1 MKNKFLIIFY
11 LALFTDA
18 FADNILI
25 EAKNIT
31 LDKNRVTS
39 IFENNVVIKTQDT
52 VINADYVKYNKNTGD
67 LFIKKNITAKDKKNN
82 IIETDYAEY
91 NELNKVF
98 KSKGPTK
105 IITSDNYII
114 NGKDIIVNNFKKFI
128 YSSENS
134 IVTDEDG
141 NQIYLENFEYQT
153 DSNIFKSVG
162 YVKIQDKINNNYEFS
177 QIYIDTKK
185 KEILGTDIK
194 AFMNHD
200 DFKINKKNN
209 PRIFANSIKINE
221 DKSTSFKKSVF
232 TLCGYRKNDKCP
244 PWSIQASKMLHDNKK
259 KTIYYNN
266 AVIKVYDIPIFYLPY
281 LSHPDPTVKRRS
293 GFLTPSF
300 SDTQNLGSSVTMPYF
315 FALNDDKN
323 FTLTSRFFER
333 ENPLL
338 VGEYNQALKNAN
350 FKADFG
356 FTEGYKK
363 TSAKKKPGDKSH
375 IFTKFVKNF
384 TGSNNSKN
392 TIDLTTQEISDD
404 KYLKLYKIDSNLV
417 KYDTGVLK
425 NTLDFTHEKDDF
437 IFNFNTSIYENLG
450 TGYEDKYEYIFPEVT
465 IDKNLFNNNK
475 FGNLDLQSKLKVRK
489 YDTNKLT
496 NFIINDFNWNSNDF
510 LSETGIRSRIL
521 GNFKNINYEAK
532 NIDLYKDAPTSE
544 LFGALGLLTELDLQ
558 KKEDNSTHI
567 LTPKILFRY
576 APGSMRKEDDDRG
589 YILSP
594 SGAYSMNRV
603 NNINNF
609 ETGLTA
615 TYGFDYKI
623 NGRDKKFDLS
633 VAQVINE
640 KENKK
645 YHSQTSLDEKISDLV
660 GEAKYSFKDNYNL
673 KYKFALDQNYNDFNF
688 NEIGTDMKFGPV
700 NFDFNYLQENKHI
713 GNQDYFKTKIDID
726 YKESGLLSF
735 ETKRNLITNSSEF
748 YNLSYE
754 YINDCL
760 RAGLVYRREFYNDS
774 ELEPENSLM
783 FKVTLTPL
791 GTIDTPSFSK

>member
-300 SDTQNLGSSVTMPYF
+300 SDTKNLGSSVTMPYF

-323 FTLTSRFFER
+323 FTLTSRIFER

-404 KYLKLYKIDSNLV
+404 KYLKLYKIGSNLV

-521 GNFKNINYEAK
+521 GNLKNINYEAK

-576 APGSMRKEDDDRG
+576 APGSMRKEDGDRG

-594 SGAYSMNRV
+594 SEAYSMNRV

>member
-323 FTLTSRFFER
+323 FTLTSRIFER

-404 KYLKLYKIDSNLV
+404 KYLKLYKIGSNLV

>member
-266 AVIKVYDIPIFYLPY
+266 AVIKVYDIPIFYFPY

-300 SDTQNLGSSVTMPYF
+300 SDTKNLGSSVTMPYF

-323 FTLTSRFFER
+323 FTLTSRIFER

-594 SGAYSMNRV
+594 SEAYSMNRV

-623 NGRDKKFDLS
+623 NGSDKKFDLS

-791 GTIDTPSFSK
+791 GTIDTPSLSK

>member
-266 AVIKVYDIPIFYLPY
+266 AVIKVYDIPIFYFPY

-300 SDTQNLGSSVTMPYF
+300 SDTKNLGSSVTMPYF

-323 FTLTSRFFER
+323 FTLTSRIFER

-404 KYLKLYKIDSNLV
+404 KYLKLYKIGSNLV

-521 GNFKNINYEAK
+521 GNLKNINYEAK

-576 APGSMRKEDDDRG
+576 APGSMRKEDGDRG

-594 SGAYSMNRV
+594 SEAYSMNRV